1 MMVMPSRSPTAYDD
15 KIYSADWRA
24 FVDPEVPETIAPT
37 AILLDRH
44 LGTPV
49 EHKAA
54 VIVDGEPVSYGALAR
69 CVAEVS
75 AGLCAIG
82 VVPENRILL
91 FGTDSL
97 DYVTMW
103 LGTIRVGAVPAAVSD
118 LYKAPDLAYFIR
130 DTAARFLF
138 IDAEQLGK
146 LAEIAAALP
155 ASLETVIVRGDA
167 MLGAEAARQE
177 DRLVP
182 DDCGWRRAR
191 RRGLPAPSKRRDLHV
206 LFRRDH
212 RHRQG
217 HHPSRP

>member
-1 MMVMPSRSPTAYDD
+1 MLSRAPTAYDD

-24 FVDPEVPETIAPT
+24 FVDPELPDTIAPT

-54 VIVDGEPVSYGALAR
+54 VIIDGEPVSYGALAR
-69 CVAEVS
+69 RVAEVS

-82 VVPENRILL
+82 VVPENRILM

-103 LGTIRVGAVPAAVSD
+103 LGAVRIGAVPAVVSD
-118 LYKAPDLAYFIR
+118 LYKAPEPPYFIR

-138 IDAEQLGK
+138 IDAEQTGK
-146 LAEIAAALP
+146 ARRNRRRAAGIARNHHRARRRQACAEARGQDGPLI
-155 ASLETVIVRGDA
+155 RGDC
-167 MLGAEAARQE
+167 RF
-177 DRLVP
+177 
-182 DDCGWRRAR
+182 RRAR
-191 RRGLPAPSKRRDLHV
+191 RRSLPTPS
-206 LFRRDH
+206 
-212 RHRQG
+212 Q
-217 HHPSRP
+217 